1 MSETLVAVTIQ
12 ILDKDYKIAC
22 RESEQESLRASAR
35 FLDSRMREIR
45 NTGKVMG
52 VDRLAVMAA
61 LNITHEYL
69 NQKKI
74 HTDQDD
80 RLRQRFLQVRG
91 KLSAA
96 VTAQLGSLENDP
108 LVKSPPP
115 PSPVH
120 PILPNT

>member
-1 MSETLVAVTIQ
+1 MSEALVAVTIQ

-22 RESEQESLRASAR
+22 RESEQESLRTSAR
-35 FLDSRMREIR
+35 FLDTRMREIR
-45 NTGKVMG
+45 NTGKVIG

-69 NQKKI
+69 SQKKA

-80 RLRQRFLQVRG
+80 RLRQRFLEMRS

-96 VTAQLGSLENDP
+96 APARHGSSEEDP
-108 LVKSPPP
+108 IIKSPPP
-115 PSPVH
+115 LS
-120 PILPNT
+120 NT